1 MSSIDE
7 ISSKGWN
14 INTGNKVKNSA
25 KESGAK
31 NTFSAILKQMR
42 TGGGSSGGGS
52 SDSDSDDKTTTV
64 TQVMSDGSVFITVY
78 KGDKIISQTKSH
90 AANPTEN
97 PTVLSTR
104 TDTSESHKLG
114 TNKSGAD
121 QSGTDQSGVDQSGV
135 DQSDSAAGA
144 LAGSSAAEALAGSS
158 AASLMLNMLTQ
169 K

>member
-1 MSSIDE
+1 MSSIGE

-14 INTGNKVKNSA
+14 IGTENKVKNTD
-25 KESGAK
+25 KESGTK

-64 TQVMSDGSVFITVY
+64 TQVMSDGSVLITVY
-78 KGDKIISQTKSH
+78 KGDEIISQTKSH

-104 TDTSESHKLG
+104 TDTS
-114 TNKSGAD
+114 GAD
-121 QSGTDQSGVDQSGV
+121 KSGTDQSGVDQSG
-135 DQSDSAAGA
+135 SAAG
-144 LAGSSAAEALAGSS
+144 ALAGSS

>member
-14 INTGNKVKNSA
+14 INTGNKVKNSD

-90 AANPTEN
+90 AAKPTEN

-104 TDTSESHKLG
+104 TDTSGSHKLG
-114 TNKSGAD
+114 TNKSGA
-121 QSGTDQSGVDQSGV
+121 DQSGV

-158 AASLMLNMLTQ
+158 AAEALAGGSAASLMLNMLTQ

>member
-14 INTGNKVKNSA
+14 INTGNKVKNSD

-121 QSGTDQSGVDQSGV
+121 QSGV

-144 LAGSSAAEALAGSS
+144 LAGSSAAEALAGGS

>member
-14 INTGNKVKNSA
+14 INTGNKVKNSD

-90 AANPTEN
+90 AAKPTEN

-104 TDTSESHKLG
+104 TDTSGSHKLG
-114 TNKSGAD
+114 TNKSGA
-121 QSGTDQSGVDQSGV
+121 DQSGV

-144 LAGSSAAEALAGSS
+144 LAGSSAAEALAGGS